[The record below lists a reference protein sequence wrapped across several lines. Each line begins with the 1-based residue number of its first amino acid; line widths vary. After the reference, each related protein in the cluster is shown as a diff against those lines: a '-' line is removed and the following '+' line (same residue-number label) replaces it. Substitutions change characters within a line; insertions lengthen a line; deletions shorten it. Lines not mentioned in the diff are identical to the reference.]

1 MPKILYF
8 HCGKDGGAE
17 RFFVNLV
24 KALGTRGVEQRFIM
38 RPRRSWLGKIEAL
51 GAFVTAVRRLR
62 NDCGFAETLV
72 AGGRMRLEEMFSKNR
87 IVDQYLDLFAGD
99 LRGGAVQRVR

>member
-1 MPKILYF
+1 MPKILHF

-24 KALGTRGVEQRFIM
+24 KALGKRGVEQRFIM

-62 NDCGFAETLV
+62 NDCGFAESLV
-72 AGGRMRLEEMFSKNR
+72 AGGHMRLKKIFNKHQR
-87 IVDQYLDLFAGD
+87 GDQYLDLFAGD
-99 LRGGAVQRVR
+99 LSGGEV